1 MWCCTSFNKVV
12 GTFEDPWFYGRD
24 VCEILEYTNVKQ
36 ALQINVQQKN
46 KKTLKE
52 LSEEVGLPC
61 KPTSVLGEI
70 NFKNISYND
79 GKTIYINEPGL
90 YALIL
95 RSKAPLANQ
104 FQDFICGVVLPSIR
118 KYGQYIHSQQLALEF
133 EFKS

>member
-1 MWCCTSFNKVV
+1 V
-12 GTFEDPWFYGRD
+12 G
-24 VCEILEYTNVKQ
+24 EILEYTNVKQ